1 MRLFFII
8 TITLICIVPNKLL
21 AQQELIDSTEIAA
34 EMLQNNIDSTKSI
47 ANWQFML
54 RISKKNLNKKFN
66 YIDKNNVIVNMYKL
80 HYSLDS
86 IEFQLL
92 DYMKIDP
99 IHACYDNEWH
109 RKCSFVSYM
118 NLHKSFY
125 AKLDCQCKKEWAKLD
140 SNLINLLV
148 VIDSFDQKYRSN
160 LADAPWIAAN
170 KDKWIEQQHYDTYN
184 QALLEHIFIR
194 YGYPSYRKIG
204 LDMEEIPFVVMLHC
218 SLDFQEKYAP
228 LVKAASDRDEIPK
241 YYYAQV
247 LDRILMLK
255 GKAQIYGT
263 QLVWNNK
270 ADVMELYQVK
280 DMTKIDQLRKE
291 VSLPSLKRYL
301 KANNAIIPTPK
312 KKK

>member
-1 MRLFFII
+1 MKIKILFI
-8 TITLICIVPNKLL
+8 TILLCIIPIGLY
-21 AQQELIDSTEIAA
+21 AQTTIDSTELAM
-34 EMLQNNIDSTKSI
+34 ERLQNNTDSTKSI
-47 ANWQFML
+47 EDWAFML

-66 YIDKNNVIVNMYKL
+66 HFDKNNLIVNMYKL

-86 IEFQLL
+86 IEIQLL
-92 DYMKIDP
+92 DYMAKDP
-99 IHACYDNEWH
+99 IHACNDNEWH

-148 VIDSFDQKYRSN
+148 VMDSFDQKYRKN

-184 QALLEHIFIR
+184 QVLLEHIFER

-204 LDMEEIPFVVMLHC
+204 LDMEETPFAILIHC

-228 LVKAASDRDEIPK
+228 LVQAASERDEIPK
-241 YYYAQV
+241 HFYAQIC
-247 LDRILMLK
+247 DRILMLK

-280 DMTKIDQLRKE
+280 DMTKIDELRRT
-291 VSLPSLKRYL
+291 VALPSLKRFL
-301 KANNAIIPTPK
+301 KANNAIISTPK
-312 KKK
+312 KRK